1 MSASPRPKSVAIA
14 VILGALVTGAVVGLA
29 IGRSIRRE
37 ERDPRA
43 ELTRE
48 LTLSSEQQVQ
58 FDSIFAWRRR
68 SSRQIMATVQ
78 PALDSVRDSSR
89 VLMLATLDSTQRIA
103 FRALLER
110 NRRSADSSGRARSS
124 R

>member
-1 MSASPRPKSVAIA
+1 MNTPPRPKSVAIM
-14 VILGALVTGAVVGLA
+14 VVLGALVTGAVVGLA
-29 IGRSIRRE
+29 IGRSMRRT

-43 ELTRE
+43 ELARE
-48 LTLSSEQQVQ
+48 LTLSPDQQLR
-58 FDSIFAWRRR
+58 FDSIFAWRRQ

-89 VLMLATLDSTQRIA
+89 VLMLSTLDSTQRVA
-103 FRALLER
+103 FRALIER
-110 NRRSADSSGRARSS
+110 NRRSTDSAGRARTA

>member
-1 MSASPRPKSVAIA
+1 VSTSPRPKSVAIA
-14 VILGALVTGAVVGLA
+14 VILGALVTGAVLGLA
-29 IGRSIRRE
+29 LGRSMRRE

-43 ELTRE
+43 ELARE
-48 LTLSSEQQVQ
+48 LTLSPEQQVQ

-68 SSRQIMATVQ
+68 NSRQIMATVQ

-89 VLMLATLDSTQRIA
+89 VLMLSTLDSTQRIA
-103 FRALLER
+103 FRALIER
-110 NRRSADSSGRARSS
+110 NRRSADSSGRARPA